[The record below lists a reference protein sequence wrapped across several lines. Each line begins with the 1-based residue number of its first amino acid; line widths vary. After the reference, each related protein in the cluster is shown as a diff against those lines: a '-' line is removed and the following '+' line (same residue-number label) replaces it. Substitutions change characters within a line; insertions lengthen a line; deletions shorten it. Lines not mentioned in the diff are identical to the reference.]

1 MMKIYTISIHPGFM
15 KEYFNFGVGT
25 SSKKLGIDIEHINLR
40 DFSVDN
46 HASVDSP
53 PYSEEDGMVLRP
65 EPLSDAIKCIQGGE
79 EKTSYVIYTAAYG
92 TLWNN
97 YHAKRLSQKIIEG
110 SIDLENSYQKD
121 RLIHECRCDKLV
133 FICGRF
139 SGVDQRFIDR
149 YVDEIFSSGDFIL
162 SGGEL
167 PVLSMIDSIL
177 RFIPGV
183 LGNSKSNISDSFERE
198 LEGKIEYP
206 VYSRPQEFEGI
217 KVPEVL
223 LSGDHKKIK
232 EWKKNMSLQMT
243 QKFRPDLL
251 KEDIIIDETKDK
263 SSK

>member
-15 KEYFNFGVGT
+15 QEYFNFGVGA
-25 SSKKLGIDIEHINLR
+25 SSKRLGIGIEHINLR
-40 DFSVDN
+40 DFAVDQ

-65 EPLSDAIKCIQGGE
+65 EPLSDAIKYIQQGE
-79 EKTSYVIYTAAYG
+79 DKQTYVIYTAAYG
-92 TLWNN
+92 RLWNN
-97 YHAKRLSQKIIEG
+97 HHAKRLSQKIIEG
-110 SIDLENSYQKD
+110 GIGLENSYQKD
-121 RLIHECRCDKLV
+121 RFSRGCKCDKLV

-149 YVDEIFSSGDFIL
+149 YVDEIFSVGDFIL

-167 PVLSMIDSIL
+167 PVLSMIDSVL

-183 LGNSKSNISDSFERE
+183 LGNSKSNSWDSFEQE

-232 EWKKNMSLQMT
+232 EWKKMMSLQMT

-251 KEDIIIDETKDK
+251 MEDIIIDETKDK